1 MSIDAKRH
9 SAAAAFVGLLILSVF
24 WPAPIVVT
32 NDVCCHAAVP
42 VDDLSFLGREAPSYD
57 VVFWCIA
64 GLLAIAIL
72 QTGVWDGGRTYSP
85 PTLFR
90 PVREWADHKSALLLV
105 LGAPCVALIWRFLD
119 EPATALAESV
129 QSEFTEA
136 LIRYLNRF
144 GGGMNPALVVAFFLI
159 AGFAYQSRRWVA
171 YGVAMAL
178 SGALAGILVQIV
190 KYAVGRSRPELWFGA
205 FHHARTSA
213 SSFPSGHTVGAF
225 ALAGVLF
232 LASPSR
238 TMRATAFV
246 LATAVGLSRIL
257 AFRHWT
263 SDVAASA
270 LIGTFAAFV
279 FTRALVTG
287 LTTDS
292 APRS

>member
-1 MSIDAKRH
+1 MSIDAKRR

-24 WPAPIVVT
+24 WPAPVVVT
-32 NDVCCHAAVP
+32 NDVCCHVP
-42 VDDLSFLGREAPSYD
+42 IAVDDLSFLGREAPSYD

-64 GLLAIAIL
+64 GLLAIAIV
-72 QTGVWDGGRTYSP
+72 QTGGRASSP
-85 PTLFR
+85 PTLWPGR
-90 PVREWADHKSALLLV
+90 PKWAGWKPALLLLAV
-105 LGAPCVALIWRFLD
+105 GSVIVALIWRYLD
-119 EPATALAESV
+119 EPATALAERV
-129 QSEFTEA
+129 QSDCTEA

-144 GGGMNPALVVAFFLI
+144 GGGMNPAMVVIFFLL
-159 AGFAYQSRRWVA
+159 AGLAYQSRRWVA

-190 KYAVGRSRPELWFGA
+190 KYTVGRSRPELWFGA

-238 TMRATAFV
+238 TMRAIAFL
-246 LATAVGLSRIL
+246 LAAAVGLSRIL

-292 APRS
+292 SPRP

>member
-1 MSIDAKRH
+1 MSIDAKRR

-24 WPAPIVVT
+24 WPAPVVT
-32 NDVCCHAAVP
+32 TNALCCHAPLP
-42 VDDLSFLGREAPSYD
+42 VDNLSFLGREAPSYD

-64 GLLAIAIL
+64 GLVAIAIV
-72 QTGVWDGGRTYSP
+72 QSGEW
-85 PTLFR
+85 
-90 PVREWADHKSALLLV
+90 REPRALLPSSRV
-105 LGAPCVALIWRFLD
+105 WPRSRAAIIFITIGAIVVALIWRFLD
-119 EPATALAESV
+119 EPATAFAERV
-129 QSEFTEA
+129 QSDGTEE

-144 GGGMNPALVVAFFLI
+144 GGGMNPAMVIGFFVI

-171 YGVAMAL
+171 YGIAMAL
-178 SGALAGILVQIV
+178 SGALAGILVQLV
-190 KYAVGRSRPELWFGA
+190 KLTVGRSRPELWLGA

-225 ALAGVLF
+225 ALGGVLF

-238 TMRATAFV
+238 TMRVIALL
-246 LATAVGLSRIL
+246 LALAVGISRIL

-287 LTTDS
+287 ITTDS
-292 APRS
+292 APRP

>member
-1 MSIDAKRH
+1 MSIDAKRR

-24 WPAPIVVT
+24 WPAPVIVT
-32 NDVCCHAAVP
+32 NDLCCDAQLP
-42 VDDLSFLGREAPSYD
+42 VDNLSFLGREAPSYD
-57 VVFWCIA
+57 VLFWCIA
-64 GLLAIAIL
+64 GLIAIAIL
-72 QTGVWDGGRTYSP
+72 QSGEPFSRSLLP
-85 PTLFR
+85 RR
-90 PVREWADHKSALLLV
+90 PHWSGWKSALILLI
-105 LGAPCVALIWRFLD
+105 GAPCVALIWRFVD
-119 EPATALAESV
+119 EPATALAERV
-129 QSEFTEA
+129 QSDFTEE

-144 GGGMNPALVVAFFLI
+144 GGGMNPAMVIAFFVL

-178 SGALAGILVQIV
+178 SGALAGILVQLV
-190 KYAVGRSRPELWFGA
+190 KLAVGRSRPELWLGA

-238 TMRATAFV
+238 TMRAIAFL
-246 LATAVGLSRIL
+246 LAAAVGISRVL

-279 FTRALVTG
+279 FTRALVTDV
-287 LTTDS
+287 TTDPP
-292 APRS
+292 PRS

>member
-1 MSIDAKRH
+1 MSIDAKRR

-24 WPAPIVVT
+24 WPAPVVT
-32 NDVCCHAAVP
+32 TNALCCHAPLP
-42 VDDLSFLGREAPSYD
+42 VDNLSFLGREAPSYD

-64 GLLAIAIL
+64 GLVAIAIA
-72 QTGVWDGGRTYSP
+72 QSGEW
-85 PTLFR
+85 
-90 PVREWADHKSALLLV
+90 REPRALLPSSRV
-105 LGAPCVALIWRFLD
+105 WPRSRAAIIFITIGAIVVALIWRFLD
-119 EPATALAESV
+119 EPATAFAERV
-129 QSEFTEA
+129 QSDATEE

-144 GGGMNPALVVAFFLI
+144 GGGMNPAMVIGFFVI

-171 YGVAMAL
+171 YGIAMAL
-178 SGALAGILVQIV
+178 SGALAGILVQLV
-190 KYAVGRSRPELWFGA
+190 KLTVGRSRPELWLGA

-225 ALAGVLF
+225 ALGGVLF

-238 TMRATAFV
+238 TMRVIALL
-246 LATAVGLSRIL
+246 LALAVGISRIL

-287 LTTDS
+287 ITTDS
-292 APRS
+292 APRP